1 MILKIKVNNKVYG
14 LHLYENNENGEIDI
28 VESFDPDTPFR
39 EINSEDIIN
48 QGDMDDIFGTNEQ
61 MIIIKT
67 SEGENMDAKE
77 IGEII
82 AKELMYENKDDK
94 RVSDDSI
101 EKDCYLAVADLKAD
115 IREEVEKILEKNNYT
130 IS

>member
-1 MILKIKVNNKVYG
+1 MILKIKTNGKEYGLRLCENNKD
-14 LHLYENNENGEIDI
+14 GEIDI
-28 VESFDPDTPFR
+28 LESFDPNTQFK
-39 EINSEDIIN
+39 EINPENIIN
-48 QGDMDDIFGTNEQ
+48 EGDKDDIFASNDPMVT
-61 MIIIKT
+61 IIIPET
-67 SEGENMDAKE
+67 ENMNAKE

-94 RVSDDSI
+94 RISDDSI

-115 IREEVEKILEKNNYT
+115 IREEVERILEKNNYT